1 LSQPSGP
8 IFGPHLY
15 EFAAEMEVLDWEP
28 MATLLAS
35 MEPLAELDYYVPGSF
50 SEVLI
55 GGDQRASPRLSPEP
69 LGRSSL
75 EH

>member
-1 LSQPSGP
+1 
-8 IFGPHLY
+8 
-15 EFAAEMEVLDWEP
+15 MEVLDWEP

-55 GGDQRASPRLSPEP
+55 GVIREHHLDCRLNLWADQVLSID
-69 LGRSSL
+69 
-75 EH
+75 